1 VALSSKIKGFGRN
14 LWKEQ
19 GILGIPGIPK
29 FLGRFGAE
37 SKEGLSKELSGIPS
51 VPPKPKP

>member
-1 VALSSKIKGFGRN
+1 MTKGFGRN

-29 FLGRFGAE
+29 FLGRFGAD
-37 SKEGLSKELSGIPS
+37 SVEGLSKELSGIPS
-51 VPPKPKP
+51 GSFQSNLNLN

>member
-1 VALSSKIKGFGRN
+1 MTTGFGRN

-29 FLGRFGAE
+29 FLGWFGAE
-37 SKEGLSKELSGIPS
+37 EKERAD
-51 VPPKPKP
+51 